1 MDFNLGI
8 SSMFFMIFLG
18 MSLKFKYCGMYAV
31 CLSSTSRKC
40 DVEVEP
46 GRDLSAV
53 QAGRSDI
60 VTYKKA
66 R

>member
-1 MDFNLGI
+1 MDFNLGM

-18 MSLKFKYCGMYAV
+18 MSLKLKYCGMYAV
-31 CLSSTSRKC
+31 CSSSTSSKC